1 MFGSKQTLGGL
12 INYPTPN
19 SSSKIAELKHTLM
32 HKCTTFSASRLF
44 HRFLMSARSGST
56 RYDTAL
62 PNKINSNLTSYYND
76 GFMHS
81 VCAENLNLSQVK
93 DSDIHF
99 LTIQYYIA
107 EIYPVSLHWW
117 GVYAILVL
125 CWGLRCLNTLLSYT
139 QQ

>member
-12 INYPTPN
+12 INYPTPY

-56 RYDTAL
+56 RYHTAL
-62 PNKINSNLTSYYND
+62 PNKINSNRTSYYNE

-81 VCAENLNLSQVK
+81 VCAESLNLSQVK
-93 DSDIHF
+93 DSDIQFH
-99 LTIQYYIA
+99 TIHYYIA

-117 GVYAILVL
+117 GVYAILLL
-125 CWGLRCLNTLLSYT
+125 CWGLRWLNTLLSYT